1 MGTIINYKT
10 AFEAKLE
17 SREDL
22 RSLAKLVRK
31 ELGITLDKKYV
42 DITWILERLAIFDSE
57 YSYEIVDDDQLDVGV
72 QAQTDIIKNTILY

>member
-22 RSLAKLVRK
+22 RYLAKLVRK
-31 ELGITLDKKYV
+31 ELGITLDKKYCKG
-42 DITWILERLAIFDSE
+42 RL
-57 YSYEIVDDDQLDVGV
+57 
-72 QAQTDIIKNTILY
+72 